1 MQQQFKCNG
10 TMQVPRDACSSIIIG
25 LILPSTYVV
34 QYVGKYY
41 VADRMMSLNGTH
53 QMNGCYEYDVL
64 DFTNVGTYF
73 QKYFK

>member
-1 MQQQFKCNG
+1 M
-10 TMQVPRDACSSIIIG
+10 TIIIG

-53 QMNGCYEYDVL
+53 QMNGYEYDVL
-64 DFTNVGTYF
+64 DFINVAL
-73 QKYFK
+73 